1 MGHFAESE
9 QLFASPFKT
18 LIPAP
23 LFSAHF
29 FGSSLQS
36 RPYLNSGPLFPALV
50 QSPPNRPTPL
60 PSQEVSE
67 VSEEKLVAAKR
78 GATMPGV
85 GATILPP
92 PPQRVYTKY
101 GFICIM

>member
-18 LIPAP
+18 LIPGRFFWPIFLARPFNHAP
-23 LFSAHF
+23 TLILVHF
-29 FGSSLQS
+29 FQPSFNL
-36 RPYLNSGPLFPALV
+36 
-50 QSPPNRPTPL
+50 PPTDQPRL

-78 GATMPGV
+78 GATMP
-85 GATILPP
+85 
-92 PPQRVYTKY
+92 
-101 GFICIM
+101 